1 MIIKEFIE
9 HHQEIYRLDK
19 NTFSKI
25 KTKVSRELNKIP
37 SWFEIQDKQPVGKT
51 TAYILDEET
60 IAALTKAMRPYFQ
73 KLANIK
79 PEDLKKNIITS
90 KTRMETE
97 TGFIKDNRTSDES
110 YNYSVPKEDK
120 LYVMIEALF
129 NERFELNEDAWN
141 ADYTNHQLFV
151 FDEDTELTDS
161 VILSSYRLKNPLQN
175 YVKIKE

>member
-51 TAYILDEET
+51 TAYVLDDET

-79 PEDLKKNIITS
+79 PEDLKKNIRTFE
-90 KTRMETE
+90 TRIETE
-97 TGFIKDNRTSDES
+97 TGFIKDNRISDES

-129 NERFELNEDAWN
+129 NERFELDEDAWN
-141 ADYTNHQLFV
+141 ADYTNYQLFV
-151 FDEDTELTDS
+151 SDEDTELSES
-161 VILSSYRLKNPLQN
+161 VVLSSYRLKNPMQN
-175 YVKIKE
+175 YVKNKK